1 MKDEIREVENKREE
15 GTDRIREAGH
25 IRNRGAGRRIKKKKR
40 KMHMDKR
47 DKIEIDCKRQ
57 RETA

>member
-1 MKDEIREVENKREE
+1 MENKREE